1 MLETDQAA
9 IFAEAMQHVQGFPM
23 DAVGGAMWDEDTGKG
38 TGKGASS
45 SSCAAALAITNT
57 MIKGKGKLNEQQKEA
72 KKCKTVLT
80 MVKTTIKDIDAALFN
95 NGKVLKQKKKT
106 DLLQHKQTLTAF
118 F

>member
-1 MLETDQAA
+1 
-9 IFAEAMQHVQGFPM
+9 
-23 DAVGGAMWDEDTGKG
+23 MWDEDTGKG

-95 NGKVLKQKKKT
+95 NGKVLKQKKNT
-106 DLLQHKQTLTAF
+106 NLLQHKQTLTAF
-118 F
+118 FLKDTEDVGKHTEIQAAIKAAKQHI